1 MNILQQIDREQ
12 MRFDMPDFRPGDTV
26 KVHYTGT
33 LSSGEEFDSAR
44 RRLIERCSNG
54 N

>member
-26 KVHYTGT
+26 STYP
-33 LSSGEEFDSAR
+33 
-44 RRLIERCSNG
+44 NY
-54 N
+54 